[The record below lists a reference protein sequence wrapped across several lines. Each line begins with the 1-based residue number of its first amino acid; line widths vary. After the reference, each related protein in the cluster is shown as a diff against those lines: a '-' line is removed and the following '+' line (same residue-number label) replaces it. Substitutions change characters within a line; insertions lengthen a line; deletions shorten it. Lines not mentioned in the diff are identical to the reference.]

1 MMRKPHELA
10 PDDPRKRHPDMN
22 IGMRSVRK
30 LRVHW
35 PIAAVSLRHLVEG
48 DLEVLKADPGLA
60 SLFDTLESCPELG
73 DFGNYRHVFE
83 SSLGFEG
90 FTASAAANPTFGR
103 AGERTLSPTFVL
115 TTYLDADLS
124 EEAVGRLLERMIEV
138 HPWEVPVIELSDPVR
153 VSTAA
158 AIRPA
163 LGRAS

>member
-1 MMRKPHELA
+1 
-10 PDDPRKRHPDMN
+10 MN
-22 IGMRSVRK
+22 IGMRRVRK

-35 PIAAVSLRHLVEG
+35 PIHAVSLRRLAEG

-90 FTASAAANPTFGR
+90 FTASEAANPTLGR

-115 TTYLDADLS
+115 TTYLDADLGD
-124 EEAVGRLLERMIEV
+124 ETVDRLLERMMEV

-158 AIRPA
+158 ALLPA

>member
-1 MMRKPHELA
+1 MDVAMK
-10 PDDPRKRHPDMN
+10 
-22 IGMRSVRK
+22 SVRK

-35 PIAAVSLRHLVEG
+35 PIGAVSLRRLVEG
-48 DLEVLKADPGLA
+48 DLEVLKTDPGLS
-60 SLFDTLESCPELG
+60 SLFDTLESCPDLG

-115 TTYLDADLS
+115 TTYLDADLPD
-124 EEAVGRLLERMIEV
+124 EAVSRLVGRMIEV
-138 HPWEVPVIELSDPVR
+138 HPWEVPVIELSEPVR
-153 VSTAA
+153 VSAA
-158 AIRPA
+158 GSVRPA

>member
-1 MMRKPHELA
+1 
-10 PDDPRKRHPDMN
+10 MN

-35 PIAAVSLRHLVEG
+35 PIAAVSLRQLVEG

-90 FTASAAANPTFGR
+90 FTASPAANPTFGR

-124 EEAVGRLLERMIEV
+124 EEAVSRLLGRMIEV